1 MRENER
7 QRGEK
12 DQRVRESDRVMEGGM
27 EERRKRQREKKER
40 ERGELASQAY
50 NKIRPQVY
58 QSNL

>member
-27 EERRKRQREKKER
+27 EERRKRQRERRKRERDIER
-40 ERGELASQAY
+40 EG
-50 NKIRPQVY
+50 
-58 QSNL
+58 